1 MVDFVGCVGWRV
13 GAGKGDIGGECAMV
27 VVVMIDWLQH
37 GSGGSIQSAVVV
49 IENDVGGSI
58 RLASVQVVADGA
70 DGVFALVPVLLAV
83 SALVL
88 LVVSV
93 SAAPV
98 AVAVFVSLAPPSAV
112 SVLGLSSPA
121 LQSVCLVFFLF

>member
-1 MVDFVGCVGWRV
+1 
-13 GAGKGDIGGECAMV
+13 
-27 VVVMIDWLQH
+27 MIDWLQH

-58 RLASVQVVADGA
+58 RLAAVQVVADGA
-70 DGVFALVPVLLAV
+70 DGVLALVSVLLAV
-83 SALVL
+83 SAFVL
-88 LVVSV
+88 LVVSVSV

-98 AVAVFVSLAPPSAV
+98 AVFGSLALPSAVFV
-112 SVLGLSSPA
+112 LGFSSPV